1 MSDLEF
7 VPDYYSKWDIDHF
20 SPSQDSKPLDNW
32 FYEYCVNTQ
41 AWRRNKKP
49 NPNMKAGN
57 SVQGDTDRIITTQDG
72 SEVTLEPFGLGAWI
86 FNNYTEKQAIESA
99 VQHFKEQC
107 ILYDWQDKDKV
118 HADEVL
124 ERIPLCIKNS
134 IKAFLEFGVK
144 KLTNLTTEKYVDYK
158 HDNIDVTT
166 IGRMDVGSDTHVIEF
181 KTRWFSTVKNKKG
194 FGFRNK
200 SVPNPEKDQPLY
212 SHCQQVAFYNKA
224 TNLIPVIIYASGS
237 KEDAYSIF
245 TPENCESLRDIGLSK
260 FITHS
265 RSIQLARQNL
275 LKVSDNPEVIAAHIQ
290 PDFDHYMWRD
300 YKPDEL
306 EEVKKL
312 WRM

>member
-1 MSDLEF
+1 MSEIEF

-20 SPSQDSKPLDNW
+20 SPSQDAKPLDNW

-57 SVQGDTDRIITTQDG
+57 SVQGDTNRTITTQDG
-72 SEVTLEPFGLGAWI
+72 TEVTLEPFGLGGWV
-86 FNNYTEKQAIESA
+86 FNNFTEKQAIDSA

-107 ILYDWQDKDKV
+107 ILHDWQDKDKV

-134 IKAFLEFGVK
+134 IKAFLEFGIK
-144 KLTNLTTEKYVDYK
+144 KLKNLTTEKYVSYK
-158 HDNIDVTT
+158 HDNIDITT
-166 IGRMDVGSDTHVIEF
+166 IGRMDIGSDTHVIEF
-181 KTRWFSTVKNKKG
+181 KTRWFQSVVSKKTNKI
-194 FGFRNK
+194 GFR
-200 SVPNPEKDQPLY
+200 SASIPATPMY
-212 SHCQQVAFYNKA
+212 SHNQQVAFYNKA
-224 TNLIPVIIYASGS
+224 TDLIPVIIYASGN
-237 KEDAYSIF
+237 KEDDYAIF
-245 TPENCESLRDIGLSK
+245 TPENCDALTNIGLSK

-275 LKVSDNPEVIAAHIQ
+275 LKVSDDPEVIAAHIQ

-300 YKPDEL
+300 YKPEDL
-306 EEVKKL
+306 EEVKSL
-312 WRM
+312 WKM